1 MLVKHMNQNKNS
13 LLQSLTSHTHLIF
26 LVLIFISH
34 VFFRFYNLENWA
46 SFNWDQVDN
55 AWAAAKILIA
65 HKYPL
70 VGMVA
75 KQNSGMYIGPLYY
88 YLVAFVYKLTD
99 MHPIAAPILA
109 AVTSLFSFTVVYS
122 VTKKLFSPWVGVWA
136 TVIYTFSAYITGVER
151 SQWPVNFL
159 PAFSLLIL
167 YNLYRLL
174 TGNPKYGIYLA
185 IVMGLFF
192 HIHFTAIFYPMIVFC
207 TFPFLKWD
215 RKHLKY
221 YGISLMIFFLFFVP
235 QIVYYTQAAQS
246 GSINNYSGYFATYY
260 HGFHARRVLQLAP
273 DAFIKFQSI
282 MQVPYEK
289 LKLLMFLYV
298 PIFFF
303 ALLWKDKSKKT
314 WLLCLVT
321 ALWFV
326 IPWFVFST
334 YKGELTD
341 YYFSST
347 LYVAIMIL
355 AWLSHALWMRKMIVF
370 RVALL
375 AFWGYFAVANYYQF
389 MGSDNKQEFRKNYIS
404 ALEAADGDRY
414 YNYADGDPKSYM
426 YYYHMYK
433 LKKELPYK
441 L

>member
-1 MLVKHMNQNKNS
+1 MAEKSKFKAKTAVTQKPSSYTYLIV
-13 LLQSLTSHTHLIF
+13 LGLIF
-26 LVLIFISH
+26 LAHL
-34 VFFRFYNLENWA
+34 FFRFYNLEKWA

-109 AVTSLFSFTVVYS
+109 AVTSLLSFGVVFT

-136 TVIYTFSAYITGVER
+136 SAIYTFSAYITGAER

-167 YNLYRLL
+167 YNLYKLL
-174 TGNPKYGIYLA
+174 TDHPKYSIYLA

-192 HIHFTAIFYPMIVFC
+192 HIHFTAIFYPMIVLC

-215 RKHLKY
+215 KEHLKY
-221 YGISLMIFFLFFVP
+221 YGVSLVIFFLFFVP
-235 QIVYYTQAAQS
+235 QIVYYTQEAHTK
-246 GSINNYSGYFATYY
+246 SISNYSGYFNTYY
-260 HGFHARRVLQLAP
+260 HGFHARRVLQLAF

-282 MQVPYEK
+282 LEIPYK
-289 LKLLMFLYV
+289 QLRYG
-298 PIFFF
+298 IFFYIPVF
-303 ALLWKDKSKKT
+303 YLLYLWKNITRNKIM
-314 WLLCLVT
+314 LCYLI
-321 ALWFV
+321 ALWIIV
-326 IPWFVFST
+326 PWFVFST

-355 AWLSHALWMRKMIVF
+355 AWLSHSLWMKKFIVLRF
-370 RVALL
+370 ALVL
-375 AFWGYFAVANYYQF
+375 FWGYFAVANYYQF
-389 MGSDNKQEFRKNYIS
+389 TGSDDKQDFKKNFIF
-404 ALEAADGDRY
+404 AMQEAEASRY

-433 LKKELPYK
+433 LKKPLPYK